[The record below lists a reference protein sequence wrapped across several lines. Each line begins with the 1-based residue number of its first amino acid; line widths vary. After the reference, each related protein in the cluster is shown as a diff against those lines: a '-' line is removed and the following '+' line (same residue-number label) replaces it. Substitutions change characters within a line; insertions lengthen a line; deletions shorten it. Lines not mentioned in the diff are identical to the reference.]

1 MALPN
6 LTNIAKKPM
15 NPKADALAKMMDT
28 SAIAQAGQ
36 PMAQKPPT
44 LGTATGVAPSIKP
57 MGFGG
62 PQQPQMRRPEMP
74 TTPIGTKTVQAGG
87 TVQAPTLPTRPVA
100 PKSPTV
106 MTPVQTTPVQTTPST
121 PEPAAPSTQAE
132 IDAMIRKFVESQLA
146 NAGNVDT
153 SAQEALIRDQME
165 GKLGASLVD
174 QRARMGRAGF
184 GAGGVTAA
192 LESDARTNASRE
204 ALDQILGFRT
214 SENQRSVDNARNAIS
229 TEQGMRSAASDDAL
243 RRMVLETMQAESMLD
258 ATPAEQQAAR
268 TQETQTA
275 NGADTNGDG
284 VTSEQES
291 GAYVNAAMEGMQ
303 AVADRRAS
311 GDNSPLPVRSGPGDG
326 FIVVQ
331 APRKDRDGNP
341 VAGVL
346 YNPQTGE
353 LANYTG

>member
-62 PQQPQMRRPEMP
+62 GPQQPQMQRPMAP
-74 TTPIGTKTVQAGG
+74 TNPVGPKTVQAGG
-87 TVQAPTLPTRPVA
+87 GVQTPAMPTRPTRPPNTGGVPGA
-100 PKSPTV
+100 PTGGLPPAGGRPGLDIGAS
-106 MTPVQTTPVQTTPST
+106 PST
-121 PEPAAPSTQAE
+121 PPQQPASASQDE
-132 IDAMIRKFVESQLA
+132 IDAMIRKFVEGQLA

-214 SENQRSVDNARNAIS
+214 SEEQRSIDNARKAVT
-229 TEQGMRSAASDDAL
+229 TEQDMRSAASDDAL
-243 RRMVLETMQAESMLD
+243 RRMILETLQAEAGLETTDASGT
-258 ATPAEQQAAR
+258 ATPVDVAQSL
-268 TQETQTA
+268 TGT
-275 NGADTNGDG
+275 
-284 VTSEQES
+284 
-291 GAYVNAAMEGMQ
+291 GAYEEKENLTE
-303 AVADRRAS
+303 
-311 GDNSPLPVRSGPGDG
+311 
-326 FIVVQ
+326 I
-331 APRKDRDGNP
+331 RDGNDPGKPMKNVGAMPPDAVP
-341 VAGVL
+341 VDGYPGVFWSERL
-346 YNPQTGE
+346 RKYLTKG
-353 LANYTG
+353 

>member
-36 PMAQKPPT
+36 PMAQEPPT

-62 PQQPQMRRPEMP
+62 PQQPQMQR
-74 TTPIGTKTVQAGG
+74 
-87 TVQAPTLPTRPVA
+87 PTLPIVPSNRKPTPVTPKTPGMPVA
-100 PKSPTV
+100 PTPITTSPV
-106 MTPVQTTPVQTTPST
+106 VK
-121 PEPAAPSTQAE
+121 PEPAPTPAAPATQDD

-214 SENQRSVDNARNAIS
+214 SENQRSVDNARSAIS

-243 RRMVLETMQAESMLD
+243 RRMILETLQAEAGLENVPAD
-258 ATPAEQQAAR
+258 AGGTIPTP
-268 TQETQTA
+268 
-275 NGADTNGDG
+275 GDVAQSLTG
-284 VTSEQES
+284 T
-291 GAYVNAAMEGMQ
+291 GAYEEKENLTEIREGNDPGKPMKNVGAMPPD
-303 AVADRRAS
+303 AV
-311 GDNSPLPVRSGPGDG
+311 PVDGYPGV
-326 FIVVQ
+326 FWSERL
-331 APRKDRDGNP
+331 RKYLTKG
-341 VAGVL
+341 
-346 YNPQTGE
+346 
-353 LANYTG
+353 

>member
-62 PQQPQMRRPEMP
+62 GPMQPQMQRPERP
-74 TTPIGTKTVQAGG
+74 TMPIGTKTVQAGG
-87 TVQAPTLPTRPVA
+87 TVQAPALPTRPVEPKTPGMPSA
-100 PKSPTV
+100 PTPITTSPVTK
-106 MTPVQTTPVQTTPST
+106 PE
-121 PEPAAPSTQAE
+121 PEPASKTQDE

-214 SENQRSVDNARNAIS
+214 SEEQRSIDNARKAVT
-229 TEQGMRSAASDDAL
+229 TEQDMRSAASDDAL
-243 RRMVLETMQAESMLD
+243 RRMILETLQAEAGL
-258 ATPAEQQAAR
+258 
-268 TQETQTA
+268 ET
-275 NGADTNGDG
+275 
-284 VTSEQES
+284 VTDST
-291 GAYVNAAMEGMQ
+291 
-303 AVADRRAS
+303 
-311 GDNSPLPVRSGPGDG
+311 
-326 FIVVQ
+326 
-331 APRKDRDGNP
+331 DGNP
-341 VAGVL
+341 FTNSKSETPQADSRAGNTVDSAIVSDAAPAGAKFVTENNDATWYSTTTDGKTKYYL
-346 YNPQTGE
+346 VYKG
-353 LANYTG
+353 